1 MAAHPFSPLESDSI
15 AESAESAEPLEPAE
29 PTRPA
34 ETEILFR
41 LHFDDA
47 DRLEDAYEAVG
58 AEEAVVSCLIEPD
71 PGHLFFV
78 AEAGVGDAL
87 LEGIYAR
94 GGLRWCTRHSV
105 RTFY

>member
-1 MAAHPFSPLESDSI
+1 MAAHPLPTFRRDVLAD
-15 AESAESAEPLEPAE
+15 PAE
-29 PTRPA
+29 PV
-34 ETEILFR
+34 EDESLFR

-47 DRLEDAYEAVG
+47 DRLEDAYETVG

-78 AEAGVGDAL
+78 AEAGVGEAL
-87 LEGIYAR
+87 LEEIYAH
-94 GGLRWCTRHSV
+94 GGLRWCSRHSV